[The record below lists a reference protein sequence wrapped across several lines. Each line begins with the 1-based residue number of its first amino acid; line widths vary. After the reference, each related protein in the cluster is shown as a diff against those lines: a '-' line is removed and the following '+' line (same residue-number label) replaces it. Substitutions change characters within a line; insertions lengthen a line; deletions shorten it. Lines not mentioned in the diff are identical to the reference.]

1 MEKYFSLFCQ
11 KGKFPSLNV
20 ILFAHIS
27 DSNCYDDFNDDDDD
41 FDDYGSC
48 DDEWGKNDQVACK
61 WYRETQSSLYIFA

>member
-27 DSNCYDDFNDDDDD
+27 DSNCYGDFNDDDDD

-48 DDEWGKNDQVACK
+48 DDD
-61 WYRETQSSLYIFA
+61 